1 MQKIV
6 GSSPG
11 AKVSVPSLNA
21 VDRRFKSGVKVS
33 VPSLNAV
40 DRRFKSPVK
49 LKTIILVF
57 AVSPLSTQN

>member
-1 MQKIV
+1 M
-6 GSSPG
+6 
-11 AKVSVPSLNA
+11 PSLNA